1 MTRVLDEPTRMIPA
15 PGAVPTVPCVYC
27 REPILA
33 ATFAY
38 WSVAR
43 RLLSADCPTCQR
55 RVTLAAATW
64 RRWSREYGA
73 SVVTT

>member
-1 MTRVLDEPTRMIPA
+1 MTLVLDEPTIMTAA

-27 REPILA
+27 REPISA

-38 WSVAR
+38 WSVAK

-64 RRWSREYGA
+64 RRWIRQYGT
-73 SVVTT
+73 SVATT

>member
-1 MTRVLDEPTRMIPA
+1 MTLVLDEPTIITPA

-27 REPILA
+27 RAPILA

-38 WSVAR
+38 WSVAK

>member
-1 MTRVLDEPTRMIPA
+1 MTLVLDEPTITSRA
-15 PGAVPTVPCVYC
+15 LVVGPTVPCVYC
-27 REPILA
+27 RRPISA

-38 WSVAR
+38 WSAAK

-55 RVTLAAATW
+55 RVTLTAGAW

-73 SVVTT
+73 SAATT